1 MCFACVCVHV
11 CVHVCVCVFCMC
23 VCFVCVCAC
32 VCVHVCVCV
41 CVFCMCVCVCFA
53 CVSVA
58 CKGTCM
64 AGMIVER
71 WVHGIVTTR
80 TGRRA
85 IHDTSYAANTSFGGA
100 IIPA

>member
-1 MCFACVCVHV
+1 VCFACVCVHV